1 MNSRTILI
9 AGGGIGGL
17 TAAIALRRSGF
28 EVRMFERASEIRE
41 VGAGLTIQS
50 NAVLALRHIGLD
62 RALLESGCQV
72 LRAGSIRRP
81 DGKVLSRADLEEA
94 GRAVG
99 APAVAIHR
107 ARLQQL
113 LFDALGADVV
123 ETGREVAAYEAR
135 PDGVTLLFRD
145 GGREEGGVLIGAD
158 GLRSAVRARML
169 GDGEPLYA
177 GYTCWRG
184 VTAEGGPVVAE
195 SSETWGRGRR
205 FGIVPIEQCRIY
217 WFATLNAPAG
227 GRDEPGTVRTSLEA
241 LFSGWHPPVAEVLA
255 ATPDA
260 AILRNDILHRLPA
273 PRWLEGRV
281 ALLGD
286 AAHPMT
292 PNLGQGACQA
302 IEDAVVLANSL
313 ARDAADPAAA
323 LRRYEA
329 LRKRRADAVVLG
341 SLRLGRLAQLENA
354 AARRLRDLL
363 VAATPAWI
371 TRAQLVRS
379 LAFEVEE
386 MVRR

>member
-1 MNSRTILI
+1 
-9 AGGGIGGL
+9 
-17 TAAIALRRSGF
+17 
-28 EVRMFERASEIRE
+28 
-41 VGAGLTIQS
+41 
-50 NAVLALRHIGLD
+50 
-62 RALLESGCQV
+62 V

-107 ARLQQL
+107 GHLQQL

-145 GGREEGGVLIGAD
+145 GGREEGSVLIGAD
-158 GLRSAVRARML
+158 GLRSAVRAQML

-184 VTAEGGPVVAE
+184 VTSEDGPVVPE

-205 FGIVPIEQCRIY
+205 FGIVPIERGRIY

-227 GRDEPGTVRTSLEA
+227 GRDEPGKVRASLES
-241 LFSGWHPPVAEVLA
+241 LFAGWHPPVADVLA
-255 ATPDA
+255 ATPEA

-273 PRWLEGRV
+273 PRWVEGRV

-286 AAHPMT
+286 AAHSMT

-302 IEDAVVLANSL
+302 IEDAVVLADSL
-313 ARDAADPAAA
+313 TRNAADPAAA

-341 SLRLGRLAQLENA
+341 SLRFGRLAQMENA
-354 AARRLRDLL
+354 VAGWLRDVL
-363 VAATPAWI
+363 VAATPAAV
-371 TRAQLVRS
+371 TRAQLVRL
-379 LAFEVEE
+379 LAFNGLQ
-386 MVRR
+386 